1 MDRREFWVRWRSD
14 IVRAAVI
21 FGIVIGIGLFVR
33 SLAGRGRSELVNLR
47 QTFDTDFLAP
57 DRQRAEPWTYATPLA
72 AHHTLWLRNVNG
84 SIKVEP
90 ADGHTLEVRA
100 ERTFRHSSADSVR
113 LVTAESE
120 RGITICAV
128 WPGGS
133 QCGADGEY
141 SIQGNHH
148 GSDVAVVFTVR
159 LPAGV
164 QLDASTING
173 DLEVRDASAP
183 IRAGTV
189 NGDITVS
196 TSDGPVRVASV
207 NGDVHASILGFANP
221 DEVNV
226 ATVHGDA
233 TLELPSR
240 VDAVVQGHTVTGDIS
255 SDFPLTVSGKIASH
269 DLSGTLGKGGRH
281 INVTTVAGD
290 VTLRR
295 VEDVQPVKVRVEVTP
310 PAAPAAPARPTP
322 APHPGSAPPHSGK
335 SGGRWVG

>member
-1 MDRREFWVRWRSD
+1 MDRKEFWVRWRSD

-33 SLAGRGRSELVNLR
+33 SLAGRGRSELSSLR
-47 QTFDTDFLAP
+47 QSFDTDFLAP

-72 AHHTLWLRNVNG
+72 AQHTLWLRNING
-84 SIKVEP
+84 PIKVEP

-100 ERTFRHSSADSVR
+100 ERTFKHSAADSVR

-128 WPGGS
+128 WPGSG
-133 QCGADGEY
+133 QCGPDGEY
-141 SIQGNHH
+141 SVQGNRH
-148 GSDVAVVFTVR
+148 GSDVAVMFTVR

-164 QLDASTING
+164 RLDASTING
-173 DLEVRDASAP
+173 DLEVRGASAP
-183 IRAGTV
+183 VRAGTV
-189 NGDITVS
+189 NGDVTVS
-196 TSDGPVRVASV
+196 TSDGPVRIASV
-207 NGDVHASILGFANP
+207 NGDVRASILGFANP
-221 DEVNV
+221 DEVDV

-233 TLELPSR
+233 TLELPAR
-240 VDAVVQGHTVTGDIS
+240 IDAVVQGHTVTGEIS

-281 INVTTVAGD
+281 IHVATVAGD

-295 VEDVQPVKVRVEVTP
+295 VEDVQPAKVRVEVTP
-310 PAAPAAPARPTP
+310 PVPPVPPAKPTP
-322 APHPGSAPPHSGK
+322 APDPGSAPPRSGT
-335 SGGRWVG
+335 S